1 MFRDSFIPLLPES
14 LIHRFK
20 VSNILTLGAI
30 ALLLAT
36 PARSPAWSNTPEGV
50 SPRTAAIFADTSDL
64 LGSPDPLPLETEP
77 AFPRLRFDRPV
88 AIAFAPD
95 GTNRLFV
102 VEQHGV
108 IHVFPNHPDAERTA
122 VFLDIREV
130 VSRDHNEEGLLG
142 LAFHPRYKEN
152 GRFFV
157 YYSTKPRASIVS
169 AFRVSADN
177 PNRADRDSEEILMKI
192 EQPYGN
198 HNGGSIEFGP
208 DGKLY
213 IGLGDGG
220 SANDPLGHG
229 QNLRTLLGSIL
240 RIDVDHRDPGLAYAV
255 PKDNPFVG
263 RGDGVRGEIWAYGL
277 RNVWRLTFDRATGD
291 LWVGDVGQNRY
302 EEVDIIVRGGNY
314 GWKLREGFHDF
325 DPNAATTGEPLIDPV
340 TEYFRHEG
348 MSVTGGYVYRGRRL
362 PEFYGYY
369 FYADYVTG
377 NIWALRVNDRHEL
390 MENRKVARSNLNIA
404 AFGEDESGEMYLAAF
419 DGMIHRL
426 RRKPGDIRALATAFP
441 RKLSETGLFRSVQDF
456 EPCEAALPYDVNVPL
471 WSDGAAKHRFVVLPA
486 GRSVQFD
493 PQKAWGFPVGAV
505 LVKTFFLPRPGTSAA
520 LLRSPP
526 RLSPAEAADTRVW
539 RRLETRLLVHAADGW
554 QGYTYVWN
562 EEQTDAVLID
572 GAERAEFAVPG
583 EQGIARQEWYFPS
596 RSDCMA
602 CHTPAA
608 GFVLG
613 LKTPQMN
620 RPVMARSLGQAANAP
635 AANQANRADSV
646 NQIAAWRDWGVFAN
660 PPAESPDRL
669 PAFAEWPPAV
679 ENVGRE
685 ELEGHVR
692 AYLDSN
698 CAMCHVPNGI
708 VGRPDFR
715 FNTPIAKAQ
724 LIGANPGQGSIA
736 PAGSKLVMPGDPNR
750 SELWHRVETL
760 GARRMPPLASA
771 VRDETATHLIEA
783 WIRSLPPAR

>member
-1 MFRDSFIPLLPES
+1 MLRGCVKRCSI
-14 LIHRFK
+14 
-20 VSNILTLGAI
+20 VSAFLTMGAFAFSI
-30 ALLLAT
+30 V
-36 PARSPAWSNTPEGV
+36 SPAWSNGPEGAW
-50 SPRTAAIFADTSDL
+50 PRPAKISADTSKL
-64 LGSPDPLPLETEP
+64 VGSPDPLPLETEP
-77 AFPRLRFDRPV
+77 AFPRLRFERPV
-88 AIAFAPD
+88 TIAYAPD

-108 IHVFPNHPDAERTA
+108 IHVFPNRPDVDRTS

-152 GRFFV
+152 GQFFV
-157 YYSTKPRASIVS
+157 YYSTKPRASVIS
-169 AFRVSADN
+169 AFRVSAKD
-177 PNRADRDSEEILMKI
+177 PNRAERDSEEVLMKI

-208 DGKLY
+208 DGYLY

-220 SANDPLGHG
+220 SANDPHGHG
-229 QNLRTLLGSIL
+229 QNLNTLLGSIL

-255 PKDNPFVG
+255 PKDNPFVAREG
-263 RGDGVRGEIWAYGL
+263 ARGEIWAYGL
-277 RNVWRLTFDRATGD
+277 RNVWRLTFDRVTGD

-314 GWKLREGFHDF
+314 GWKLREGFHSF
-325 DPNAATTGEPLIDPV
+325 DPNAKTTGDPLIDPV
-340 TEYFRHEG
+340 VEYFRHEG

-362 PEFYGYY
+362 PEYYGAY

-377 NIWALRVNDRHEL
+377 NLWALRVNDRREL
-390 MENRKVARSNLNIA
+390 TENRKVARTNLNIA
-404 AFGEDESGEMYLAAF
+404 AFGEDEAGEMYLAAF

-426 RRKPGDIRALATAFP
+426 RRRPGDIAALAAAFP
-441 RKLSETGLFRSVQDF
+441 RRLSETGLFRSTKDF

-471 WSDGAAKHRFVVLPA
+471 WSDGAAKHRFVVLPQ
-486 GRSVQFD
+486 GRSVQFH
-493 PQKAWGFPVGAV
+493 PEHAWGFPVGAV
-505 LVKTFFLPRPGTSAA
+505 LVKTFFLPRPGASSA
-520 LLRSPP
+520 LLKSPP
-526 RLSPAEAADTRVW
+526 RLSTIEAGDSEAW
-539 RRLETRLLVHAADGW
+539 RRLETRLLVHAPDGW

-562 EEQTDAVLID
+562 DEQTDAVLID
-572 GAERAEFAVPG
+572 GAERREFPVPG
-583 EQGIARQEWYFPS
+583 EQGIARQAWYFPS

-620 RPVMARSLGQAANAP
+620 RPMTTGFSRAAEATP
-635 AANQANRADSV
+635 AARTEAFAEPP
-646 NQIAAWRDWGVFAN
+646 NQIAAWREWGVFAD
-660 PPAESPDRL
+660 PPSESTAEL
-669 PAFAEWPPAV
+669 PAFPDWPVTAE
-679 ENVGRE
+679 NLGRE
-685 ELEGHVR
+685 ELEMHAR

-715 FNTPIAKAQ
+715 FGTPTSKTQ
-724 LIGANPGQGSIA
+724 LIGVNPGQGSIA
-736 PAGSKLVMPGDPNR
+736 PAGSKLVLPGDPGR
-750 SELWHRVETL
+750 SELWHRLETV
-760 GARRMPPLASA
+760 GPRRMPPLASSVPDA
-771 VRDETATHLIEA
+771 TALRLIEA